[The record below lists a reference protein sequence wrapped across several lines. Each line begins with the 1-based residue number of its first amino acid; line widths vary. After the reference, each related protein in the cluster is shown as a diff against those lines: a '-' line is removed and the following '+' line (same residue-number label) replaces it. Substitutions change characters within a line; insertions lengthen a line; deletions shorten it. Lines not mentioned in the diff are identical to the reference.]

1 MLKVMMA
8 IFGGIVFSLSVY
20 SLITGENHVM
30 PYIMF
35 FFGVMALVAGISEL
49 KEKRKTTAV
58 ISFLVSAFVLF
69 VSFDTFNVFH

>member
-1 MLKVMMA
+1 MA

-20 SLITGENHVM
+20 SLITGDNQVM

-35 FFGVMALVAGISEL
+35 FFGAMALVAGISEL

-58 ISFLVSAFVLF
+58 ISFLVSAIILF
-69 VSFDTFNVFH
+69 VFIDTFNVFH

>member
-1 MLKVMMA
+1 MLKVLIA
-8 IFGGIVFSLSVY
+8 ICGGIVFSLSVY
-20 SLITGENHVM
+20 SFITGENQVM

-35 FFGVMALVAGISEL
+35 FFGALALVAGISEL

-69 VSFDTFNVFH
+69 VFIDTFNVFH